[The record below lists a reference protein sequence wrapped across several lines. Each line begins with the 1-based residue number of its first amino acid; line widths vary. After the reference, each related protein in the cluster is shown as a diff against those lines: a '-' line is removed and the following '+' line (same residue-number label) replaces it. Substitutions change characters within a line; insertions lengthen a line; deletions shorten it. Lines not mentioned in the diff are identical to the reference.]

1 MQDQKLSWLSTGPEV
16 RSRWDSQ
23 KLTNTKD
30 DPKLVAGSVRMRNSV
45 DWVRVLAVR
54 SRQDSLE
61 KERFKTWLHI
71 RQDEKLSWLST
82 SSEVRAWWNRY
93 SYLHVEFN
101 GPQNGSLFIALPNG
115 WTYILKTIMLC
126 YSWRMYETAR
136 PCVVWLLVWL
146 MSTYI
151 LSQDS
156 QDEKLRW
163 LSTNPGWETQLIEY
177 ESFSWSMYEYSV
189 PT

>member
-23 KLTNTKD
+23 KLTKTKD

-61 KERFKTWLHI
+61 KERFKTWLYI
-71 RQDEKLSWLST
+71 MQDEKLSWLST

-101 GPQNGSLFIALPNG
+101 GPQNGSLFYSVTKRVDMHSEDNHALSPMKNV
-115 WTYILKTIMLC
+115 W
-126 YSWRMYETAR
+126 TAR

>member
-23 KLTNTKD
+23 KLTKTKD
-30 DPKLVAGSVRMRNSV
+30 DPKLVAGSVRIRNSV

-61 KERFKTWLHI
+61 KERFKTWLYI
-71 RQDEKLSWLST
+71 MQDEKLSWLST

-93 SYLHVEFN
+93 SYLHVEFH
-101 GPQNGSLFIALPNG
+101 GPQNGWLVIAWPNG

-126 YSWRMYETAR
+126 YPRRMYETAR

-163 LSTNPGWETQLIEY
+163 LSKNPGWETQLIEY

>member
-23 KLTNTKD
+23 KLTKTKD
-30 DPKLVAGSVRMRNSV
+30 DPKLVAGSVRIRNSV

-61 KERFKTWLHI
+61 KERFKTWLYI
-71 RQDEKLSWLST
+71 MQDEKLSWLST